1 MELFGLLILNS
12 VLVAVVTNYFTQCE
26 MILFYVKGITVRLQE
41 KSTDLKTAM
50 KVNHLYN
57 CKRFP
62 LSQHFPLEM
71 KFQSSSD
78 FFLCVSGSKV

>member
-50 KVNHLYN
+50 KVNYMRN
-57 CKRFP
+57 R
-62 LSQHFPLEM
+62 E
-71 KFQSSSD
+71 
-78 FFLCVSGSKV
+78 VA

>member
-41 KSTDLKTAM
+41 KSTDLKQAM
-50 KVNHLYN
+50 KVNYLYN
-57 CKRFP
+57 SNFFFIYRSWR
-62 LSQHFPLEM
+62 LASEM
-71 KFQSSSD
+71 YF
-78 FFLCVSGSKV
+78 

>member
-41 KSTDLKTAM
+41 KSTDLKQAM
-50 KVNHLYN
+50 KVNTTTQV
-57 CKRFP
+57 P
-62 LSQHFPLEM
+62 I
-71 KFQSSSD
+71 
-78 FFLCVSGSKV
+78 